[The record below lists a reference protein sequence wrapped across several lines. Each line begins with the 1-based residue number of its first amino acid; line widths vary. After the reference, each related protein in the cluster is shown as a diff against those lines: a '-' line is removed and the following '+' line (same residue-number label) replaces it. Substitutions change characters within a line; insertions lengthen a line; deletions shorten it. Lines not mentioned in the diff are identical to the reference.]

1 MIVPRSLKS
10 KLLAGVSALVICS
23 GFMISLLVT
32 HIYSRGLSESMSAQ
46 ARYLTHAV
54 ALQAADLVLINDSVS
69 LQKLL
74 DHLMRSNPS
83 LSYLFIVRDGQVL
96 AHTFD
101 AGIPME
107 LLDANEVLPSEES
120 RFREIVSTNGDYFLD
135 VAAPI
140 FEGKA
145 GTLRLGFSEEPYRRQ
160 IAGLWLRMSLITL
173 GILLLGLLASLLF
186 IRRITEPLSDLA
198 QAADK
203 VNRGELDIRVSIRG
217 RDEVAN
223 VAASFNTM
231 VSSVQAHTSRLE
243 QQTVELKRAHQQTR
257 TFCGIVQEIGA
268 IDNLKDMGKC
278 LIGKFETIVECSGMA
293 LLVVNDAHDTLY
305 VMTENSA
312 IDLRE
317 PDSVQN
323 INLMLRGLENF
334 GKQTLQAG
342 LSSAVPM
349 MSELFQTAALHSV
362 LPLSRN
368 DRSFGALIITCS
380 GDCHCYDEE
389 IGLISLMLAQ
399 AVGVIRRAMLRE
411 EEIRDLQTR
420 IHAPVEFCG
429 IVSKNPKMQSIFNLI
444 EDIAPTDASVLIQG
458 ESGTG
463 KELVARAIHR
473 KSHRK
478 DKPFVVIDCA
488 AYPATL
494 LESELFGHEKGAFTG
509 AIRQKAGRFE
519 QADGGT
525 VFLDEIGEIPLPA
538 QIKLLRVLQ
547 TQKFERVGGEQTLTV
562 DVRII
567 SATNRNLLAEVQQ
580 AQFREDL
587 YYRLKVIPIHLPPLR
602 DRRNDIP
609 LLARHFLHL
618 FTAGQG
624 KKAEEL
630 SQESMRLL
638 LDYAWPG
645 NVRELENSI
654 EHAAVLAKGGRV
666 EPAHLPF
673 ALQSRMHSPPGVHKP
688 PTMLDHELK
697 ILKETMEQS
706 GWNKKEAA
714 KRLGISRST
723 LYEKLKKHRL
733 AKPAAH

>member
-567 SATNRNLLAEVQQ
+567 SATNRNLLVEVQQ

-609 LLARHFLHL
+609 L
-618 FTAGQG
+618 
-624 KKAEEL
+624 
-630 SQESMRLL
+630 
-638 LDYAWPG
+638 
-645 NVRELENSI
+645 
-654 EHAAVLAKGGRV
+654 
-666 EPAHLPF
+666 
-673 ALQSRMHSPPGVHKP
+673 
-688 PTMLDHELK
+688 
-697 ILKETMEQS
+697 
-706 GWNKKEAA
+706 
-714 KRLGISRST
+714 
-723 LYEKLKKHRL
+723 
-733 AKPAAH
+733 